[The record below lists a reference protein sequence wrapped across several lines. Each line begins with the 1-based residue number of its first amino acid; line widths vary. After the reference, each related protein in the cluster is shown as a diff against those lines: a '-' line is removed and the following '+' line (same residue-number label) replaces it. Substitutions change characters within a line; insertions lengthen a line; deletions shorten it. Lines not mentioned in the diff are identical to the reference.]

1 MVKILFIFQQTV
13 ERAFTQSHQLSVIS
27 EALTA
32 ILLLVQLGQSDV
44 EIGLFL
50 SSCLL
55 ARVFSTKC
63 ERNGAFSVLCV
74 MLHILGTYTLSCD

>member
-1 MVKILFIFQQTV
+1 M

-55 ARVFSTKC
+55 ARVFSTKVK
-63 ERNGAFSVLCV
+63 ETAFSVLCV
-74 MLHILGTYTLSCD
+74 MLDILGSLHTFM